1 MSILQIGFNQSPQ
14 GLERSLD
21 RLDNLTSHTIPGQQS
36 DGSND
41 DPGGRAGIAKG
52 TLEFD
57 RLTAR
62 DDRARTVAATIRTLD
77 GTMEKAGTTVDAMK
91 RDLEVIVKNFPPYPP
106 NSEER
111 VKLLRSY
118 AGLRAEIDRLTV
130 PPEVTAQTIAQ
141 RKELDASLSN
151 DYTFVLEQNGTSKT
165 VLKADVHYGPTGI
178 YIPELVPP
186 ETVDD
191 RSIGQ
196 ALQQLDTAGQVIQAR
211 REALQAQSVSI
222 GESMYNQMMTER
234 SAETSSVNIRQDLAT
249 QPVGITSEGTTKL
262 DQLMGNT
269 WA

>member
-1 MSILQIGFNQSPQ
+1 
-14 GLERSLD
+14 
-21 RLDNLTSHTIPGQQS
+21 
-36 DGSND
+36 
-41 DPGGRAGIAKG
+41 
-52 TLEFD
+52 
-57 RLTAR
+57 
-62 DDRARTVAATIRTLD
+62 
-77 GTMEKAGTTVDAMK
+77 MK

-141 RKELDASLSN
+141 RKELEASLSN
-151 DYTFVLEQNGTSKT
+151 DYTFVLGQNGTNKT

-196 ALQQLDTAGQVIQAR
+196 ALQQLDTAGQLIQAR
-211 REALQAQSVSI
+211 REALQAQGVTI

-234 SAETSSVNIRQDLAT
+234 SAEASSVNIRQDLAT
-249 QPVGITSEGTTKL
+249 QPVGITREGTTKL

-269 WA
+269 WP